1 MERELLSRTEQKL
14 FQIILNNQ
22 MGIMLT
28 EVWKSFEDMTGK
40 TYSRTTIVTFL
51 VRIEKKGY
59 IERQKYGRE
68 SMVVPLITKEEYR
81 LKEIVSFCENVFDG
95 NIEEMKQ
102 YIDSFE
108 N

>member
-1 MERELLSRTEQKL
+1 MERELLSRTAQKL

-22 MGIMLT
+22 MGIMLS
-28 EVWKSFEDMTGK
+28 EVWKRFEDMAGK
-40 TYSRTTIVTFL
+40 TYSRTTIETFL

-59 IERQKYGRE
+59 IERQKCGRE
-68 SMVVPLITKEEYR
+68 SMVIPLITKEEYR
-81 LKEIVSFCENVFDG
+81 LEEIASFCENVFDG
-95 NIEEMKQ
+95 DIEEMKR